1 MKNLLANFKKSNF
14 KYLNVNEDDD
24 SSVLFTKEDGVS
36 LIPDEKSTFFCDP
49 NGKKNRANAVFMYS
63 ELEGDFIVRAHVDH
77 DFIYTGDAAGI
88 MMRIDDENW
97 AKLGFEK
104 SETGTH
110 SLISSITHD
119 GWSDRA
125 IGETYQWDN
134 VRLYFVRKGNTFGMY
149 YSADDKHKRLVRYFR
164 FNAPEKIQV
173 GMMAQSPNGEGDA
186 VMNFYTFEVEHIS
199 VESIEAGALDNY
211 S

>member
-14 KYLNVNEDDD
+14 KYLNVDEDDD

-36 LIPDEKSTFFCDP
+36 LIPEEKSSFYRDP
-49 NGKKNRANAVFMYS
+49 DGKKNLSNAIFMYVDI
-63 ELEGDFIVRAHVDH
+63 EGDFIVRAHVDH

-88 MMRIDDENW
+88 MIRIDDNNW

-104 SETGTH
+104 SETGTN
-110 SLISSITHD
+110 SLISSITND

-125 IGETYQWDN
+125 IGETYSWDN

-149 YSADDKHKRLVRYFR
+149 YSPDDKHKRLIRYFR
-164 FNAPEKIQV
+164 LNAPDKIQV
-173 GMMAQSPNGEGDA
+173 GMLAQSPNGEGDA
-186 VMNFYTFEVEHIS
+186 VMNFYTFDVEHIS
-199 VESIEAGALDNY
+199 VESIEEGALDKF
-211 S
+211 